1 MFSYSAEQFSHDWR
15 YKISQDFKTDS
26 GEPFPYVEG
35 GHREWGSEDYKIT
48 LPSEPTAVV
57 VSSDNSLLAVG
68 VEHDIHIFGTEDFK
82 PQQVLKGH
90 ISRVDAIA
98 FQPGNAN
105 VLVSAATNNHGG
117 SVRADCEVIIW
128 DLPAQKT
135 RPSIDE
141 ATIPKISK
149 EASDVVAAGL
159 SKAEAPLT
167 LTDAESGNLSKDIE
181 SLVTKLATRHNV
193 AEDAKLPGRLLTSFD
208 TNYFSPS
215 GDKLLYLPGNRPR
228 SNGNVPWEMR
238 VLSMKTRKDLFTL
251 DGHTDAIMWSGF
263 SPDESLIGTSCWDGT
278 MRIWD
283 AQNGNLKFRF
293 ETAKQ
298 NWTGGFS
305 PDSKLFAGT
314 SGDGTLYLYSM
325 SDGSTLWSR
334 PMNAEWCRH
343 LSWSVDSR
351 MLGIGG
357 RKLGSVFLIDV
368 EQNEILQQRELSTEA
383 TKVDEER
390 QRRFLKSYLEV
401 YAIRYV
407 DAGRKLVVFTA
418 GDGGVEVYDLQKQHK
433 WRFARLGTDED
444 IPHDPPIEPRGMT
457 GYDAAIWE
465 DSRNGKV
472 VMAAVADHDVRIW
485 SVPLDGASAQ

>member
-215 GDKLLYLPGNRPR
+215 GDKL
-228 SNGNVPWEMR
+228 
-238 VLSMKTRKDLFTL
+238 
-251 DGHTDAIMWSGF
+251 H
-263 SPDESLIGTSCWDGT
+263 
-278 MRIWD
+278 
-283 AQNGNLKFRF
+283 
-293 ETAKQ
+293 
-298 NWTGGFS
+298 
-305 PDSKLFAGT
+305 
-314 SGDGTLYLYSM
+314 
-325 SDGSTLWSR
+325 
-334 PMNAEWCRH
+334 
-343 LSWSVDSR
+343 SR